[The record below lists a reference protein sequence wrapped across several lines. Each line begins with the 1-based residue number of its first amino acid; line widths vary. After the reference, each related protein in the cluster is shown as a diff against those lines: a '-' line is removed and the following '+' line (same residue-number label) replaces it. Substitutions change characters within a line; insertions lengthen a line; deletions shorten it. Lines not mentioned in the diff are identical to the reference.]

1 MRGPRW
7 RRRGPRSASLCPDHR
22 KPELD
27 RTFVASKFFRA
38 ASSGE
43 LWGQLAPPIQM
54 SPEHLPGL
62 RDARGKEDAFLPSW
76 EERAA
81 HSS

>member
-1 MRGPRW
+1 M
-7 RRRGPRSASLCPDHR
+7 
-22 KPELD
+22 
-27 RTFVASKFFRA
+27 ASKFFRA

-62 RDARGKEDAFLPSW
+62 RDARGKEDAIPALLGGESCPLKLRPSV
-76 EERAA
+76 A
-81 HSS
+81 ST